1 MEKYE
6 REVEMEFLPILL
18 GTDNNAYGVARSIH
32 EAYGIKSLCIGK
44 AHLSY
49 TANSKIV
56 RQIVH
61 PKMDKDEIFLATL
74 RQLADKHRKID
85 KILISCGDGYTK
97 LLTKHKDVLAKDF
110 LFNIIDADKQEAL
123 ENKLDFYKMCE
134 AYDLPYPKT
143 LVIDQAMVEEG
154 FENPLTYPIALKPND
169 SISYLN
175 LKFEGK
181 HKAYK
186 IEKEKDLM
194 ETLKKIYQAGYQGQM
209 IAQDFIP
216 GDSSQ
221 MAVLN
226 AYVNTKGQVTMMCF
240 AQCLLDA
247 VLPAEIGN
255 YHALVTMDGQEV
267 YQDYKDFLEAIDY
280 RGFANFDL
288 KKDPRDGIYK
298 VFEINIRQGRS
309 SYCMT
314 AGGCNFITYLIEE
327 LLGNK
332 EEACH
337 YHKDSGLW
345 LYVDPYVLKKY
356 VPDSLRPLALE
367 ELKKGYSFTEWY
379 KKDRSL
385 KRWLSWM
392 RHRLSS
398 IKTYRIYKED

>member
-1 MEKYE
+1 MK
-6 REVEMEFLPILL
+6 FLPILL

-32 EAYGIKSLCIGK
+32 EAYGIKSICIGK

-61 PKMDKDEIFLATL
+61 PKMDKDEIFLAHL
-74 RQLADKHRKID
+74 RHLAEEYRQVD
-85 KILISCGDGYTK
+85 KILISCGDGYTE
-97 LLTKHKDVLAKDF
+97 LLTKHKDLLAKDY
-110 LFNIIDADKQEAL
+110 LFNIIDKEKQEAL
-123 ENKLDFYKMCE
+123 ENKLDFYKICDE
-134 AYDLPYPKT
+134 YGLPYPKT
-143 LVIDQAMVEEG
+143 LVINKKMVEEG
-154 FENPLTYPIALKPND
+154 FKNPLTYPIALKPND

-186 IEKEKDLM
+186 IKSEEELL
-194 ETLKKIYQAGYQGQM
+194 ETLHKIYKAGYEEEM

-216 GDSSQ
+216 GDCSQ

-226 AYVNTKGQVTMMCF
+226 AYVNTKGHVTMMCF

-267 YQDYKDFLEAIDY
+267 YPQYKKFLEDIDY

-288 KKDPRDGIYK
+288 KKDPRDGVYK

-314 AGGCNFITYLIEE
+314 AGGCNFIKYLIEDLVE
-327 LLGNK
+327 KK

-337 YHKDSGLW
+337 YHKDQGLW

-367 ELKKGYSFTEWY
+367 ELEKGYEFTEWY

-385 KRWLSWM
+385 KRWLSYM

-398 IKTYRIYKED
+398 IKSYRLYKEK

>member
-1 MEKYE
+1 
-6 REVEMEFLPILL
+6 MEFLPILL

-49 TANSKIV
+49 TAHSKIV

-74 RQLADKHRKID
+74 RQLAEKYRKID

-134 AYDLPYPKT
+134 TYGLPYPKT
-143 LVIDQAMVEEG
+143 LVIDRAMVEEG
-154 FENPLTYPIALKPND
+154 FDNPLTYPIALKAND
-169 SISYLN
+169 SIAYLA

-181 HKAYK
+181 YKAYK
-186 IEKEKDLM
+186 INNEKDLM
-194 ETLKKIYQAGYQGQM
+194 ETLEKIYRAGYQGQM

-226 AYVNTKGQVTMMCF
+226 AYVNTKGRVTMMCF

-267 YQDYKDFLEAIDY
+267 YPVYKDFLEAIDY

-288 KKDPRDGIYK
+288 KKDPKMGSTRFLK
-298 VFEINIRQGRS
+298 STSAR
-309 SYCMT
+309 
-314 AGGCNFITYLIEE
+314 AGLPI
-327 LLGNK
+327 
-332 EEACH
+332 
-337 YHKDSGLW
+337 
-345 LYVDPYVLKKY
+345 V
-356 VPDSLRPLALE
+356 
-367 ELKKGYSFTEWY
+367 
-379 KKDRSL
+379 
-385 KRWLSWM
+385 
-392 RHRLSS
+392 
-398 IKTYRIYKED
+398 